1 MTAQDRATDQLLDPP
16 TNLAHRLRSVGR
28 AARRYWKL
36 ALALVVACLAAAAL
50 VTLLTPKTY
59 QATNT
64 VMVVTGGG
72 TNLGNYMTSDSL
84 SISKAESYMQ
94 IGGSPE
100 VASIAAE
107 SLGETTVDA
116 VSYSLAPGTAQIR
129 VAGQSDTPE
138 GAAQVADAYADALT
152 QEVDRIESI
161 ASEGGDYVP
170 PTDDEATQDE
180 TEVTPGNNLVQLVP
194 ISSAAPPSSPV
205 SPNLRNNLLIGL
217 GIGVILAALYIL
229 GRSMFDRKIRS
240 SDAVAN
246 ATGLPILGTI
256 PLDKRLTNKR
266 TLLPTTP
273 ARKDRE
279 GWATSEAFRQL
290 RTNLTFANVD
300 DPARVLVVT
309 SSVAGEGKSS
319 LAANLAI
326 AIGATGRPTVLVD
339 ADLRRSVQTELFGLP
354 SGAGFTDV
362 LAASADLDDVLQ
374 EGSPGSNV
382 YVLGAGRTPPNP
394 SELLG
399 SQTMRKLLE
408 RMARD
413 YMVVV
418 DSPPAL
424 PVTDPSV
431 LAKSADGV
439 VIVAQANRTNLDDL
453 NKAVGRLRTVDAT
466 ILGAVLNHVP
476 RRGSSANEYGYYSDG
491 YYYSSTESGT
501 GKKSK
506 RGKRRS
512 RAIETSADSVD
523 SSAPGQ
529 AVAAP
534 VTPAAPARAST
545 ETTTDQV
552 TSGGEIS
559 DGSDGHVPSD
569 LQNAQQRISP
579 WGRAD

>member
-1 MTAQDRATDQLLDPP
+1 MTAQDRAPEQLLDPP

-28 AARRYWKL
+28 AAGRYWKV
-36 ALALVVACLAAAAL
+36 ALALIAACLAAAAL
-50 VTLLTPKTY
+50 VTFLTPRTY
-59 QATNT
+59 EATNT

-72 TNLGNYMTSDSL
+72 TSLGNYMTSDSL
-84 SISKAESYMQ
+84 SITKAEAYMQ

-107 SLGETTVDA
+107 NLGDTAVEG

-138 GAAQVADAYADALT
+138 GAAQVADAYAEALS

-170 PTDDEATQDE
+170 PAEDDAAADE
-180 TEVTPGNNLVQLVP
+180 TQVAPGNNLIQLVP
-194 ISSAAPPSSPV
+194 VSSAAPPASPV

-217 GIGVILAALYIL
+217 GIGLILAALYVL
-229 GRSMFDRKIRS
+229 GRSLFDRKIRS
-240 SDAVAN
+240 SEAVENSTA
-246 ATGLPILGTI
+246 LPILGTI
-256 PLDKRLTNKR
+256 PLDKRLTNNR
-266 TLLPTTP
+266 RLLPTTP

-300 DPARVLVVT
+300 NPARVVVIT

-326 AIGATGRPTVLVD
+326 ALGATVQPTVLVD
-339 ADLRRSVQTELFGLP
+339 ADLRRPVQTELFDLP
-354 SGAGFTDV
+354 SGAGLTDV
-362 LAASADLDDVLQ
+362 LAGSADLDDVLQ
-374 EGSPGSNV
+374 EGPPGSNV
-382 YVLGAGRTPPNP
+382 YLLGAGRTPPNP

-399 SQTMRKLLE
+399 SQSMRKLLE
-408 RMARD
+408 RIAQD
-413 YMVVV
+413 YMVIV

-453 NKAVGRLRTVDAT
+453 RKAVARLRTVEAT
-466 ILGAVLNHVP
+466 VLGAVLNHVP
-476 RRGSSANEYGYYSDG
+476 RKGAGANEYGYYSDG
-491 YYYSSTESGT
+491 YYYSSTEAGS

-512 RAIETSADSVD
+512 DGAQTPTDSAESPVSGQPTAAPLTPAVPASGRQESTSDNSAPS

-529 AVAAP
+529 LVD
-534 VTPAAPARAST
+534 
-545 ETTTDQV
+545 ETQ
-552 TSGGEIS
+552 
-559 DGSDGHVPSD
+559 PS
-569 LQNAQQRISP
+569 SP
-579 WGRAD
+579 WSRTD

>member
-1 MTAQDRATDQLLDPP
+1 MTAQDRAPEELLDPP
-16 TNLAHRLRSVGR
+16 TNLAHRLRSIGR

-36 ALALVVACLAAAAL
+36 ALALVVACLAVAAL
-50 VTLLTPKTY
+50 VTFLTPKTY

-64 VMVVTGGG
+64 VMVVTGGA

-107 SLGETTVDA
+107 SLGETTVEG

-129 VAGQSDTPE
+129 VSAQSDTPE
-138 GAAQVADAYADALT
+138 GAAQVADAYAAALSE
-152 QEVDRIESI
+152 EVDRIESI

-170 PTDDEATQDE
+170 PADDEATEGE
-180 TEVTPGNNLVQLVP
+180 TQVEPGNNLIQLVP
-194 ISSAAPPSSPV
+194 VSSAAPPASPV

-217 GIGVILAALYIL
+217 GAGLLLAAIYIL
-229 GRSMFDRKIRS
+229 GRSLFDRKIRS
-240 SDAVAN
+240 SDAVQN

-256 PLDKRLTNKR
+256 PSDKRLTNNR
-266 TLLPTTP
+266 SLLPTTP

-300 DPARVLVVT
+300 DPARVLVIT

-326 AIGATGRPTVLVD
+326 AIGAAGRPTVLVD
-339 ADLRRSVQTELFGLP
+339 ADLRRPVQTELFGLP
-354 SGAGFTDV
+354 SGAGLTDV
-362 LAASADLDDVLQ
+362 LAGAADLEDVLQ
-374 EGSPGSNV
+374 EGAPGSNV
-382 YVLGAGRTPPNP
+382 YLLGAGRTPPNP

-399 SQTMRKLLE
+399 SQAMRRLLE
-408 RMARD
+408 RLAQD
-413 YMVVV
+413 YMVIV
-418 DSPPAL
+418 DSPPTL

-453 NKAVGRLRTVDAT
+453 NKAVSRLRTVNAA

-476 RRGSSANEYGYYSDG
+476 RKGSEANEYGYYSDG
-491 YYYSSTESGT
+491 YYYSSAESGG

-506 RGKRRS
+506 RGKRRPQG
-512 RAIETSADSVD
+512 AGTTADDPAATTS
-523 SSAPGQ
+523 GQ
-529 AVAAP
+529 AAAAP
-534 VTPAAPARAST
+534 LSPAVPAQAASGSTTNAAAGPQSTSDTP
-545 ETTTDQV
+545 E
-552 TSGGEIS
+552 SG
-559 DGSDGHVPSD
+559 P
-569 LQNAQQRISP
+569 RTSP
-579 WGRAD
+579 WGSTD

>member
-1 MTAQDRATDQLLDPP
+1 M
-16 TNLAHRLRSVGR
+16 GR

-36 ALALVVACLAAAAL
+36 ALALIVASLAVAAL
-50 VTLLTPKTY
+50 VTFLTPKTF

-72 TNLGNYMTSDSL
+72 TSLGNYMTSDSL

-107 SLGETTVDA
+107 SLGDTPVDG

-129 VAGQSDTPE
+129 VAGESDTPE
-138 GAAQVADAYADALT
+138 GAAQVADAYAEALS

-170 PTDDEATQDE
+170 PAEDGTTDSETQAA
-180 TEVTPGNNLVQLVP
+180 PGNNLVQLVP
-194 ISSAAPPSSPV
+194 VSSAAPPASPV
-205 SPNLRNNLLIGL
+205 SPNLRTNLLIGL
-217 GIGVILAALYIL
+217 GVGLILAAIYIL
-229 GRSMFDRKIRS
+229 GRSLFDRKIRS
-240 SDAVAN
+240 SDAVQN
-246 ATGLPILGTI
+246 FTGLPILGTI
-256 PLDKRLTNKR
+256 PLDKRLSNKR
-266 TLLPTTP
+266 SLLPTTP

-300 DPARVLVVT
+300 DPARVLVIT

-319 LAANLAI
+319 LAANLAV
-326 AIGATGRPTVLVD
+326 AIGATGRPTILVD
-339 ADLRRSVQTELFGLP
+339 ADLRRPVQTELFGLP
-354 SGAGFTDV
+354 SGAGLTDV
-362 LAASADLDDVLQ
+362 LAGSAELDDVLQ
-374 EGSPGSNV
+374 EGAPGSNV
-382 YVLGAGRTPPNP
+382 QVLGAGRTPPNP

-408 RMARD
+408 RMGQD
-413 YMVVV
+413 YMVIV

-431 LAKSADGV
+431 LAKAADGV

-453 NKAVGRLRTVDAT
+453 NKAVGRLRTVEAT
-466 ILGAVLNHVP
+466 VLGAVLNHVP

-491 YYYSSTESGT
+491 YYYSSTDSRSR
-501 GKKSK
+501 KKSK
-506 RGKRRS
+506 RGKRRTQD
-512 RAIETSADSVD
+512 AEATVESADRP
-523 SSAPGQ
+523 SSGQ
-529 AVAAP
+529 TPSAAL
-534 VTPAAPARAST
+534 TPAVPPRTST
-545 ETTTDQV
+545 DATPDGPEPR
-552 TSGGEIS
+552 GEEPGDVQDS
-559 DGSDGHVPSD
+559 
-569 LQNAQQRISP
+569 AQRSSP
-579 WGRAD
+579 WGRED